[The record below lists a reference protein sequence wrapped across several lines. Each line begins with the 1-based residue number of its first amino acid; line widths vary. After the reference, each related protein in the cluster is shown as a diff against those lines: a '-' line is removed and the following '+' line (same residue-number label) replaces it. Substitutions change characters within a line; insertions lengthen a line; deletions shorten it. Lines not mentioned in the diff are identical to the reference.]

1 MMRHEGPIGS
11 LWTVRALHCIA
22 FYIKT
27 ERVTGFDVWSV
38 VGLQF
43 NADYGYL
50 EAVLRGFRSG
60 FLKDVEYR
68 QICQCENLEDVK
80 LALGDT
86 DYLNVLQNQAIL
98 TPDIMV
104 YQCIAFH
111 SDMM

>member
-1 MMRHEGPIGS
+1 M
-11 LWTVRALHCIA
+11 
-22 FYIKT
+22 
-27 ERVTGFDVWSV
+27 
-38 VGLQF
+38 QF
-43 NADYGYL
+43 NAEYGYL

-60 FLKDVEYR
+60 FLKDSEYR

-104 YQCIAFH
+104 GGGRGAMWTCAEVLCEGRDQRTREKGREGATL
-111 SDMM
+111 